1 MGDIPTP
8 GAGAHTVDPPG
19 AGGHDDGVAA
29 PWHPA
34 TRVAFRFCVVYVGLF
49 CLTFAQI
56 VFVYAGILTRWL
68 PPDAVIWQMTRIAP
82 VLTWVGRH
90 VFGVDAVLHLDSNS
104 GDQAVIWIM
113 VFTYA
118 VLAAVATLIWSVL
131 DRRRREYTRLHAWFL
146 VFVRLSLA
154 GQMLFYGIAKVIPT
168 QMPPPPLAALL
179 RPFGDL
185 SPASVLWLQ
194 VGSSQPY
201 EIALG
206 AVEVVAGL
214 LLFVGRTATLG
225 ALLSAMSMAQV
236 FLLNM
241 SYDVP
246 VKILSLHLLLLSL
259 ILLAP
264 QARRLADVLV
274 RQRPSEPTTQPPL
287 FADARSDRIA
297 SAVVALLGVWV
308 LLGCLAEGV
317 TAWRDY
323 GGGREKPELYGI
335 WEVGRFTAGGA
346 ELPPLTTDATR
357 WQRVVFDDVGVLT
370 YQRMDGTLVDEP
382 VTWDRDRHTITLPAR
397 QETLRYARS
406 GPDRLRL
413 DGMLDGRQV
422 SMSLERRDPDSFE
435 LRSRGFHW
443 IQDYPHFA

>member
-1 MGDIPTP
+1 M
-8 GAGAHTVDPPG
+8 
-19 AGGHDDGVAA
+19 AA

-68 PPDAVIWQMTRIAP
+68 PPDAVIWQMTRIAT

-274 RQRPSEPTTQPPL
+274 RQRPTEPTTQPPL
-287 FADARSDRIA
+287 FADARSNRIA

-346 ELPPLTTDATR
+346 EVPPLTTDATR

-370 YQRMDGTLVDEP
+370 YQRMDGTLVDEQ

-397 QETLRYARS
+397 QETLRYERS
-406 GPDRLRL
+406 DPDRLRL

-422 SMSLERRDPDSFE
+422 SMSLERRGPDSFE

>member
-8 GAGAHTVDPPG
+8 PG
-19 AGGHDDGVAA
+19 GCTRLIAERWAATMVVVAA

-34 TRVAFRFCVVYVGLF
+34 TRIAFRFCFVYFGAF

-68 PPDAVIWQMTRIAP
+68 PPDAVIWQMTRIEP
-82 VLTWVGRH
+82 ILTWVGRH
-90 VFGVDAVLHLDSNS
+90 VFGIEAVLHRDSNS
-104 GDQAVIWIM
+104 GDQAVIWVM
-113 VFTYA
+113 VFAY
-118 VLAAVATLIWSVL
+118 VVFAAVATLIWSVL

-214 LLFVGRTATLG
+214 LLFFGRTATLG

-264 QARRLADVLV
+264 QIGRLADVLV

-287 FADARSDRIA
+287 FADARCNRIA
-297 SAVVALLGVWV
+297 AGVVAALGVWV
-308 LLGCLAEGV
+308 LVGCLVAGV

-323 GGGREKPELYGI
+323 GGGRQKPELYGI
-335 WEVGRFTAGGA
+335 WEVDRFIAGGTEA
-346 ELPPLTTDATR
+346 PPLTTDPKR
-357 WQRVVFDDVGVLT
+357 WQRVVFDDVGTLT
-370 YQRMDGTLVDEP
+370 YQLMNGTLVDEP
-382 VTWDRDRHTITLPAR
+382 IAFDSAGRTIALPAR
-397 QETLRYARS
+397 EETLRYARPA
-406 GPDRLRL
+406 PDRLQL
-413 DGMLDGRQV
+413 DGTLDGQQV
-422 SMSLERRDPDSFE
+422 SVSLERRDPDSFE

-443 IQDYPHFA
+443 VQDYPHFV